1 MPVLKP
7 TRIVTTSRELAERL
21 QSCRCDQRHQHA
33 HLEGNFRGKNL
44 SAWAEIYPRKF
55 CRIVAEALHRQSC
68 QFQKSNTDW
77 SEELFA
83 AESSQPV
90 DAPDLDDPPDQIVD
104 NHPAHEEVSV
114 ERAKAIVNKL
124 HVNTGHSSTGQMMRL
139 ANRCQAS
146 ETLKQAIRN
155 FKCPVCDE
163 LGLPQ

>member
-1 MPVLKP
+1 VTNDINMHILKG
-7 TRIVTTSRELAERL
+7 ISVERTL
-21 QSCRCDQRHQHA
+21 I
-33 HLEGNFRGKNL
+33 